1 MSLNRPPKPCTAQ
14 VALLADIALAVGQ
27 DMGLH
32 LSTGKT
38 GGVSDANL
46 IQAAGVPC
54 LDGLG
59 VRGGNLHR
67 TDEFIEIDSLSER
80 ATLLALLLLRVS
92 ADTGK
97 NISRVR

>member
-1 MSLNRPPKPCTAQ
+1 
-14 VALLADIALAVGQ
+14 
-27 DMGLH
+27 MGLQ

-67 TDEFIEIDSLSER
+67 TDEFIELDSLSER
-80 ATLLALLLLRVS
+80 ATLLALLLMRVS
-92 ADTGK
+92 ADRGA
-97 NISRVR
+97 NIFRAH

>member
-1 MSLNRPPKPCTAQ
+1 M
-14 VALLADIALAVGQ
+14 
-27 DMGLH
+27 
-32 LSTGKT
+32 
-38 GGVSDANL
+38 SDANL

-67 TDEFIEIDSLSER
+67 GDEFIELDSLSER

-92 ADTGK
+92 ADDTKKITRG
-97 NISRVR
+97 